1 MQHSNCLH
9 VEQRSILFDSQ
20 LNSKLSTTRE
30 PSMDV
35 LIGDSLGEMYFYLAL
50 SQIAIVGASF
60 VPLGSH
66 NIIEPLAL
74 KKPVLVGS
82 SVWGIEFPGVE
93 ATQAGVLK
101 QCADIDILVNEILQL
116 TSDDKYYQQITAKCE
131 TFYQQHVGSAQR
143 HLEHLNHWCSLKTS
157 N

>member
-1 MQHSNCLH
+1 
-9 VEQRSILFDSQ
+9 
-20 LNSKLSTTRE
+20 
-30 PSMDV
+30 MDV

-74 KKPVLVGS
+74 KKPVLVGA

-101 QCADIDILVNEILQL
+101 QCADIDILANEILQL

-131 TFYQQHVGSAQR
+131 AFYQQHVGSAQR
-143 HLEHLNHWCSLKTS
+143 HLEHLNHWCNLKIS